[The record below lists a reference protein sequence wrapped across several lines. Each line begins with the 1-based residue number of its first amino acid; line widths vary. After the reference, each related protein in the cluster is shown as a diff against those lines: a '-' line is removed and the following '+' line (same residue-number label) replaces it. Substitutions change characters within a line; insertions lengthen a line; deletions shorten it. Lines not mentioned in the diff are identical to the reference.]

1 MAELHF
7 ADTSLHKI
15 CRKLC
20 PLYTSP
26 QALPGQFRLTGLT
39 ETIQSNVLAAVALAE
54 AVGMTAKAMAT
65 KAIGLEAA
73 GAAALTLQYS
83 ALALL
88 QGIS

>member
-1 MAELHF
+1 
-7 ADTSLHKI
+7 
-15 CRKLC
+15 
-20 PLYTSP
+20 
-26 QALPGQFRLTGLT
+26 
-39 ETIQSNVLAAVALAE
+39 LAAVALAE